1 MKKGRD
7 KEKQFLLTV
16 LNSVDQQFLYLVLSL
31 NFLLRKTFSC
41 CLCYFDFMIN
51 DDKSFYHWYAILLAD
66 AEVGEDVF

>member
-1 MKKGRD
+1 MVYWIGMKKRRD

-41 CLCYFDFMIN
+41 CLCYFELFPYVQL
-51 DDKSFYHWYAILLAD
+51 KAF
-66 AEVGEDVF
+66 